1 MPAMEAMMCGTA
13 LVTTDT
19 GGSRDYALNEETA
32 LVSPIK
38 NPEGLAK
45 NLIRVLTNESL
56 RLQLAEKGYQKIQQF
71 SVLLRG
77 KKHQRDGR
85 FLMSGL
91 TASAICFAMMG

>member
-38 NPEGLAK
+38 NPEALAK
-45 NLIRVLTNESL
+45 NLIRVLTNDSL
-56 RLQLAEKGYQKIQQF
+56 RLQLGEKGYQKIQQF
-71 SVLLRG
+71 SWDLNCEQLIECFEKSLG
-77 KKHQRDGR
+77 DQR
-85 FLMSGL
+85 
-91 TASAICFAMMG
+91 